1 MFGMSVN
8 EVPGW
13 LVAMAPSGIGVP
25 VAATPGLVPQLDVLT
40 AAAPALLDEPPAGVD
55 PVPPAVL
62 LLLLQPAAASARVA
76 ASRIVLRAEICLLI
90 CSPQGGELSQFTV
103 TTILMA
109 SGGLLIANS
118 NASAARASGK
128 WCEKTGARAER
139 LAATSRIAW
148 AKSPAVAQLEPRTS
162 ISFSGRAPDR
172 SGAVPEDR
180 LTTTTRP
187 ACATISAAWASS
199 PASPL
204 VSTASGGPSPPVH
217 SRACAARSSGD
228 PQATTSAPRRLAR
241 SRRPASGS
249 TDSTRA
255 PAWMAATSV
264 ARPIGP

>member
-13 LVAMAPSGIGVP
+13 LVAIAPSGIGVP

-40 AAAPALLDEPPAGVD
+40 VAALAEPDELVAGVD
-55 PVPPAVL
+55 PVPLEVL
-62 LLLLQPAAASARVA
+62 VLLLLQPAAASARAA

-139 LAATSRIAW
+139 LAATRRIAA
-148 AKSPAVAQLEPRTS
+148 AKSSAVAQLEPMTS
-162 ISFSGRAPDR
+162 ISLSGKAPDR

-187 ACATISAAWASS
+187 ACDTSSTAWAAAS
-199 PASPL
+199 ASPL
-204 VSTASGGPSPPVH
+204 VS
-217 SRACAARSSGD
+217 
-228 PQATTSAPRRLAR
+228 
-241 SRRPASGS
+241 
-249 TDSTRA
+249 
-255 PAWMAATSV
+255 
-264 ARPIGP
+264 

>member
-40 AAAPALLDEPPAGVD
+40 VAALAELDVPPAGDD
-55 PVPPAVL
+55 PVPLAVL
-62 LLLLQPAAASARVA
+62 LLLPLLLQPAAARARAA

-90 CSPQGGELSQFTV
+90 CPPQGGELSQFTV

-128 WCEKTGARAER
+128 WCEKTWAMAAR
-139 LAATSRIAW
+139 LAATRRIAA
-148 AKSPAVAQLEPRTS
+148 AKSSAVAQLEPMTS
-162 ISFSGRAPDR
+162 ISFSGKAPDR
-172 SGAVPEDR
+172 SGTVPDDR

-187 ACATISAAWASS
+187 ADGAISVAWAST

-204 VSTASGGPSPPVH
+204 VSMTSGGPSPPVH
-217 SRACAARSSGD
+217 SRACAARSSG
-228 PQATTSAPRRLAR
+228 
-241 SRRPASGS
+241 
-249 TDSTRA
+249 
-255 PAWMAATSV
+255 
-264 ARPIGP
+264 